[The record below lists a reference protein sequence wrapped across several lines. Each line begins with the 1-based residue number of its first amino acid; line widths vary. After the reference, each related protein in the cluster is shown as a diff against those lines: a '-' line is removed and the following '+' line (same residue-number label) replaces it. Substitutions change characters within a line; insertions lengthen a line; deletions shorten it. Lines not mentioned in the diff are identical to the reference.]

1 MSVIM
6 GKEGKFF
13 VMNVYLLIIK
23 EKVAGNC

>member
-6 GKEGKFF
+6 GKEGILF
-13 VMNVYLLIIK
+13 VLNIYLLIIK

>member
-6 GKEGKFF
+6 GKAGKFF
-13 VMNVYLLIIK
+13 VVNIYLLIIK